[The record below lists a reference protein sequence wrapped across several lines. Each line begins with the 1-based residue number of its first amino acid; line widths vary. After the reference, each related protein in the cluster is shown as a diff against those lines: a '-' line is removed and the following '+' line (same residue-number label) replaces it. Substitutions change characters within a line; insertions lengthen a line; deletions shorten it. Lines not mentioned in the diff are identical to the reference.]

1 VKLYSLT
8 LPGLDVRSDWR
19 VVHDR
24 LLDDFP
30 AIDDVLATTT
40 TATLL
45 IVYEGSAQ
53 IDGWLDSID
62 EAILSHRLR
71 CAGHNSVGANA
82 RLRA

>member
-1 VKLYSLT
+1 MKLYSLT

-62 EAILSHRLR
+62 EAILRHRLR
-71 CAGHNSVGANA
+71 CAGHNSVGENA
-82 RLRA
+82 RLRV